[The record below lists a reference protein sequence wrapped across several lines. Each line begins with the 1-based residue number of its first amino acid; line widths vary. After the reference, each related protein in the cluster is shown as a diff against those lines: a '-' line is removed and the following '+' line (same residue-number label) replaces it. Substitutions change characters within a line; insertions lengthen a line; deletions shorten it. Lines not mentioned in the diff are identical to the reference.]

1 MTTPVRSGGTQPA
14 AARQSSLR
22 GHNLSV
28 ITRTVFGEGGGLS
41 RAEVAALTSL
51 TRATVSRLTQELID
65 ARILTERETQVGR
78 PGRPATPLF
87 PAERTMAGVG
97 IEVNIDYMAGRA
109 LDLAGR
115 TLAEFKEPGDFAASE
130 PAVVLP
136 ALGDLAAAMVE
147 EVRATGARIVGAH
160 LAIPGLVDADA
171 GTVLL
176 APNLGWD
183 RVDAVPLLGPRL
195 AAHGLSVRVSN
206 DAKLQALAAA
216 LRAPGRLVPDPTFLY
231 VSGDIGIGSAII
243 VDGAIEGGQHGWAGE
258 LGHVSIEPSGPP
270 CHCGSF
276 GCLERYAG
284 KHAVLDAA
292 LLPLDSTAR
301 DVQRRLEGGDERTH
315 RAVARAG
322 WALGIGIA
330 DALNLIDI
338 PKVVL
343 GTGLA
348 PLVPWLLPAIRHE
361 FATRLLAARFIE
373 IGVEGAPPDPA
384 PASTG
389 GALLALDAVISHP
402 ASWVPAAARSPT
414 MDG

>member
-1 MTTPVRSGGTQPA
+1 MTTPSRSGGAQPA

-22 GHNLSV
+22 DHNLSV

-41 RAEVAALTSL
+41 RADVAAQTGL
-51 TRATVSRLTQELID
+51 TRATVSRLAQELID
-65 ARILTERETQVGR
+65 ARILAERDIEVGR

-87 PAERTMAGVG
+87 PAVRTMAGVG
-97 IEVNIDYMAGRA
+97 IEVNIDYVAGRA

-115 TLAEFKEPGDFAASE
+115 TLAEFKEPGDFAASD

-136 ALGDLAAAMVE
+136 TLGELAAVMLA
-147 EVRATGARIVGAH
+147 EVRASGARVVGAH
-160 LAIPGLVDADA
+160 LAIPGLVDATT

-183 RVDAVPLLGPRL
+183 RVDAVPLLGSRFE
-195 AAHGLSVRVSN
+195 AHGLPIRVSN

-216 LRAPGRLVPDPTFLY
+216 TSSPGHLVPDPTFLY
-231 VSGDIGIGSAII
+231 VSGDVGIGSAII
-243 VDGAIEGGQHGWAGE
+243 VDGVIQGGQHGWAGE

-301 DVQRRLEGGDERTH
+301 DVLRRLETGDERTH

-338 PKVVL
+338 PKVIL

-348 PLVPWLLPAIRHE
+348 PLVPWLLPAIRRE
-361 FATRLLAARFIE
+361 FDTRLLAARFIE
-373 IGVEGAPPDPA
+373 ISVEGAPSDPS

-389 GALLALDAVISHP
+389 GALLALDSVISHP
-402 ASWVPAAARSPT
+402 AEWLSAS
-414 MDG
+414 